1 MNAQKQ
7 KRVCSYTKS
16 SKTLDSRHK
25 EKIDYFNDN
34 KNNINRIK
42 KELDVLNNK
51 LHTIHNKNK
60 EDITDKEYD
69 DIVTLKDELTKYNIA
84 LKNIE
89 NNTNEIDYFVE
100 TCDILFDYYS
110 ILDNNTQKHSLV
122 SIQEHNK
129 KTDNHKKKDDN
140 HKSILDFFKHTET
153 QNDKQNETPDKIV
166 VVKKDCLKNNRALLL
181 DKYLS
186 KTDHNYINNNIEDTD
201 INECCYCKSLNKVY
215 CVNDTLYYCKDC
227 FTVEKV
233 LTDNEKPSYKDP
245 PKEISYF
252 SYKRINHYTELCY
265 SILIY
270 ISAQNSRLLVV

>member
-1 MNAQKQ
+1 M
-7 KRVCSYTKS
+7 
-16 SKTLDSRHK
+16 
-25 EKIDYFNDN
+25 
-34 KNNINRIK
+34 
-42 KELDVLNNK
+42 
-51 LHTIHNKNK
+51 
-60 EDITDKEYD
+60 
-69 DIVTLKDELTKYNIA
+69 
-84 LKNIE
+84 
-89 NNTNEIDYFVE
+89 
-100 TCDILFDYYS
+100 
-110 ILDNNTQKHSLV
+110 
-122 SIQEHNK
+122 
-129 KTDNHKKKDDN
+129 
-140 HKSILDFFKHTET
+140 
-153 QNDKQNETPDKIV
+153 
-166 VVKKDCLKNNRALLL
+166 L